1 LLGLEART
9 IPLDVDRSTSNAT
22 TALARLRAKKQSV
35 RQCADDLRTKAAR
48 LRTTAGA
55 VATWG
60 LTPEDAAIQMAAY
73 GREAAV
79 ADAEAL
85 AVAQK
90 LGKLDDK
97 ITDAEL
103 QASAQTADVTDS
115 ATLTGVL
122 LAGVAAGQT
131 RYDTVVREAINDV
144 TRQFTLQ
151 PHPEDPTRA
160 VLTVQFALPL
170 SNGDTATGYAT
181 REFDNERRWGTL
193 KTEHRALEA
202 LGFSLARRRL
212 KDAAPLADLL
222 NDPKL
227 TGIATTPYR
236 VLTHL
241 RGYLQRHGMLA
252 RGARSA
258 AADCPIAETTLAIWS
273 AITGDTEVARHLDP
287 AFLEHIRATYLPGS
301 QHANAWV
308 GREVR
313 LARRLLAALLTAPNP
328 RRGAG
333 IEDLMRVT
341 GLTRTQIGALV
352 RAGLTTRHPHNPEV
366 ILALKCP
373 HCDGL
378 ASHYL
383 PVPETLADGLPGLL
397 CPDCLR
403 LPDPARTFVFP
414 DGYRRFWQNAPHPA
428 RHHLATG
435 PGTLIGHKA
444 DYLPSSRL
452 THTDRPFNVREAAE
466 YLGIS
471 PLAVRSWHNEGFLEA
486 RRITGVGKRV
496 FQQVDLDLPAVQERA
511 HEWNALFGTPAPQQ
525 DMLSLRDAATRL
537 NVTEKSVRQAVGKGL
552 LLVALDAGPGSAGG
566 KFFDPALVLALPLE
580 WRQAHARGLLSI
592 SDVQD
597 QTGVKQREIR
607 AAANSGQLACFSY
620 QRSWRR
626 FRQEAVDQWMAT
638 RNHLIADQR
647 KAM

>member
-1 LLGLEART
+1 MFWDNIERRCAELSESKVARPRAAKGTARLFTDRTWRADGFEWRISAHQVATLAAQRRPQGSQDVWEHIVTCPDLVLVGQYAELQRDFLLGLEART

-35 RQCADDLRTKAAR
+35 QQGADDLRTKAAG

-60 LTPEDAAIQMAAY
+60 LTPEDAATQMAAY

-90 LGKLDDK
+90 LSKLDDK

-103 QASAQTADVTDS
+103 QASAQTAHVSNS

-160 VLTVQFALPL
+160 VLAVQFALPL
-170 SNGDTATGYAT
+170 SNGDTATGYAR

-193 KTEHRALEA
+193 KTEYQALEA

-222 NDPKL
+222 DDPKL
-227 TGIATTPYR
+227 TGLATTPYR

-241 RGYLQRHGMLA
+241 RGYLQRHGIRA

-287 AFLEHIRATYLPGS
+287 AFLRHIRATYLPGS

-313 LARRLLAALLTAPNP
+313 PARRLLAALVTAPDP

-333 IEDLMRVT
+333 IEDLQRVT

-352 RAGLTTRHPHNPEV
+352 RAGLATRHPHNPEV

-373 HCDGL
+373 HCDG
-378 ASHYL
+378 
-383 PVPETLADGLPGLL
+383 
-397 CPDCLR
+397 CCR
-403 LPDPARTFVFP
+403 
-414 DGYRRFWQNAPHPA
+414 
-428 RHHLATG
+428 
-435 PGTLIGHKA
+435 
-444 DYLPSSRL
+444 SRL
-452 THTDRPFNVREAAE
+452 LMMAA
-466 YLGIS
+466 
-471 PLAVRSWHNEGFLEA
+471 P
-486 RRITGVGKRV
+486 
-496 FQQVDLDLPAVQERA
+496 P
-511 HEWNALFGTPAPQQ
+511 
-525 DMLSLRDAATRL
+525 
-537 NVTEKSVRQAVGKGL
+537 SVR
-552 LLVALDAGPGSAGG
+552 
-566 KFFDPALVLALPLE
+566 
-580 WRQAHARGLLSI
+580 
-592 SDVQD
+592 
-597 QTGVKQREIR
+597 T
-607 AAANSGQLACFSY
+607 C
-620 QRSWRR
+620 
-626 FRQEAVDQWMAT
+626 
-638 RNHLIADQR
+638 
-647 KAM
+647 